1 VSSHLM
7 GRIGRIYAAI
17 GEAATTD
24 LSVLKSV
31 TRRVEGNLYETSVS
45 FDGGMSSDQ
54 MENAVYSAVHNVAN
68 LRDHLKKWARQNGK
82 RGEVVDGIVDGSL
95 ELKVI
100 IDLSNRDKHGGPDRG
115 GGLSGMSPDL
125 TRFYRALEITPQP
138 GSRSAEVVI
147 DFFGDGPP
155 VQSNDGARVVIGAD
169 IVDES
174 GNVVGDAMTFLEAG
188 ASQWEQALATFGV
201 VLQPPSA

>member
-1 VSSHLM
+1 MSSHLV

-31 TRRVEGNLYETSVS
+31 TRRVEGDLYEVSVS
-45 FDGGMSSDQ
+45 FDGGMTSDQ
-54 MENAVYSAVHNVAN
+54 LQNTVYSAVHNVAN

-82 RGEVVDGIVDGSL
+82 RGDVVDRIVDDSL

-100 IDLSNRDKHGGPDRG
+100 VDLSNRDKHGGPDRG

-125 TRFYRALEITPQP
+125 TRFYRALVIAPQP
-138 GSRSAEVVI
+138 GRRSAEVVF

-155 VQSNDGARVVIGAD
+155 VQSNDGARVVISAD

-188 ASQWEQALATFGV
+188 VSQWEQALATFGA
-201 VLQPPSA
+201 VLEPPSA